1 MMLRRL
7 DAGETPAFEGKVFED
22 LAKAA
27 GVDAHWLQTG
37 EGEPVPAS
45 APEEVSAFEGA
56 LGWFVATEEH
66 EGRGDAARR
75 FLAQREQVN
84 AGAAGLS
91 PDAWLAKLRDE
102 YRAWRRPAKA
112 VGVTEIGE
120 DEPVRASKLP
130 ARRR

>member
-22 LAKAA
+22 LARAA

-37 EGEPVPAS
+37 EGEPLAG
-45 APEEVSAFEGA
+45 AATDEVSAYEGA
-56 LGWFVATEEH
+56 IGWFIATETH
-66 EGRGDAARR
+66 EGRGDDARR
-75 FLAQREQVN
+75 FLAERDQVN
-84 AGAAGLS
+84 AGTAGLS

-102 YRAWRRPAKA
+102 FRAWRRPSKA
-112 VGVTEIGE
+112 LGVTEIGE

-130 ARRR
+130 TRRR